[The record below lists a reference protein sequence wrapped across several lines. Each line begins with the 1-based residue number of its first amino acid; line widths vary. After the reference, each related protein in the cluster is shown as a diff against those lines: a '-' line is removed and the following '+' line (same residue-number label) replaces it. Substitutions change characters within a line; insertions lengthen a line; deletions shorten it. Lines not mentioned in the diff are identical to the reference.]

1 MNQKFTLSVIPLV
14 LLLGACA
21 SSDKKPRNI
30 DEYLAVQVSNDNI
43 KHFSYSAEVSAPS
56 DGGSKAGKSGNRG
69 GSRGGMGG
77 GRGGGRG
84 GMKGG
89 SERPDP
95 EQMQKKMEKQFD
107 QRLAEKL
114 EELQYCH
121 EGFEILD
128 KSVGRGYGQ
137 YRGKCNELANK
148 EDIKKFKTEQ
158 PGAKQQAS

>member
-1 MNQKFTLSVIPLV
+1 VNQKFALIVIPLV

-30 DEYLAVQVSNDNI
+30 DEYLAVQVSNDHI

-56 DGGSKAGKSGNRG
+56 DVGSKAGKGGNRG
-69 GSRGGMGG
+69 GGRGGMAG

-89 SERPDP
+89 SGRPDP
-95 EQMQKKMEKQFD
+95 EQMQKKMEKKFD

-114 EELQYCH
+114 EELQYCR
-121 EGFEILD
+121 EGYEILD
-128 KSVGRGYGQ
+128 KSVGRGYAQ
-137 YRGKCNELANK
+137 YRGNCNELANK